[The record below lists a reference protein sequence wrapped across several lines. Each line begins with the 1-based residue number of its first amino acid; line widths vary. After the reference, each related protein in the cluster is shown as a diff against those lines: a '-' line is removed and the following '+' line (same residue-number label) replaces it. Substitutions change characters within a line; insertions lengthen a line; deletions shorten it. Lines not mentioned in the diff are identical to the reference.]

1 MSSSIRAQAI
11 YLVLLLLLCN
21 VLALRKWPSTL
32 VPLSGAE
39 SKGVVDT
46 LSNLEDAVAK
56 GTGDGLMG
64 MDDGLSPTLTQLKI
78 GAVIKA
84 LDLVGA
90 HAKDA
95 GLIGLKLVAVLSMSR
110 MLIKTVMRWY
120 VDFTKDEL
128 LFDARDHRYR
138 NFGAIFHDAASTTI
152 LASSALRGKLHADN
166 GDESLMLDHLMN
178 CLNVDCFTHTMQDF
192 SVIVQD
198 QMAATIEVANA
209 HRRVT
214 GCGRPGAAAWTGSS
228 SSSSRAPAFTS
239 VYFAATALL
248 VVRQAD
254 AQLRLARNHLMR
266 SATRLEDY
274 LEHLSSK
281 VVYDNTGGHFDQLS
295 SHIRSVSEPLRNA
308 VAILFPKV
316 FGSQRR
322 LGKLGKVK
330 GIVAAIDSSHHRERI
345 TAVKEWI
352 DALYVKLK
360 VVQDHLDELQVIEA
374 KRSSKRLSALP
385 SNVLPWSQRAFELCQ
400 ESAEALRN
408 GNSDREVDETT
419 MMTMTKTT
427 KKWETSLTNKIAIR
441 KASSRQLQKAIHEM
455 NDAAKVTQHSPN
467 YRS

>member
-1 MSSSIRAQAI
+1 MSSIIRAQTI
-11 YLVLLLLLCN
+11 FFVLLLLLSN
-21 VLALRKWPSTL
+21 VWALRKWPSTL
-32 VPLSGAE
+32 MPLLGAE
-39 SKGVVDT
+39 SKVVVDM
-46 LSNLEDAVAK
+46 LSNLEEAVEQVA
-56 GTGDGLMG
+56 GDVVMRV
-64 MDDGLSPTLTQLKI
+64 DDGLSPRSTQLKI

-90 HAKDA
+90 LAKNA
-95 GLIGLKLVAVLSMSR
+95 GLVGLKLVAVFSVSR
-110 MLIKTVMRWY
+110 MLLKTVTRWY

-128 LFDARDHRYR
+128 LFDSRDHRYR
-138 NFGAIFHDAASTTI
+138 NFGAIFHNAASTTI
-152 LASSALRGKLHADN
+152 LASSALRDKLHADK
-166 GDESLMLDHLMN
+166 GDESLVLDRLMN

-192 SVIVQD
+192 SAIVQD
-198 QMAATIEVANA
+198 EMAATIEVANT

-214 GCGRPGAAAWTGSS
+214 GCGRPGAVAWTGSS

-274 LEHLSSK
+274 LENLSSK
-281 VVYDNTGGHFDQLS
+281 VVYDNTGGHFDMLS
-295 SHIRSVSEPLRNA
+295 SPIRFVSQPMRKA
-308 VAILFPKV
+308 AATLFPKM

-322 LGKLGKVK
+322 LGKLGKVNS
-330 GIVAAIDSSHHRERI
+330 VEAAIDSSHHRERI

-352 DALYVKLK
+352 DAVYVKLE
-360 VVQDHLDELQVIEA
+360 VMQDHLDELPVIEA

-408 GNSDREVDETT
+408 GNSGREVD
-419 MMTMTKTT
+419 KTT
-427 KKWETSLTNKIAIR
+427 TTTRWETSLTNKMAIR